1 MFVALACMICF
12 AAGAGLVALVYG
24 RELRRMARFL
34 RERDAR
40 SNARMTAEA
49 PGRALADLAS
59 AVNGQLD
66 DVQAERLEGQRR
78 RQEFQRDLASLSHDI
93 RTPLMGAKGYLR
105 LSQDEVDE
113 AGRARRI
120 DAAVARLDDMGGL
133 LDRLFDYTRANDPD
147 VVLDLRPV
155 TVKPVL
161 AGVLV
166 GQYPA
171 FEQRGW
177 EPSVRFQ
184 DEGLTADADPEALA
198 RIFENLIDNA
208 LRHGSS
214 APTIQQVG
222 RTVTFANEV
231 ADPDAIDASR
241 LFERFYRG
249 DASRNAPGTGLG
261 LAVSASLAGAMGM
274 RLDAQVRGRE
284 LCIELAMPDGGGGSA

>member
-1 MFVALACMICF
+1 MFAVLACLISF

-34 RERDAR
+34 RERDAC

-49 PGRALADLAS
+49 PGRSLAALAS

-66 DVQAERLEGQRR
+66 DAQAERLEAQRR
-78 RQEFQRDLASLSHDI
+78 QQEFQRDLASLSHDI
-93 RTPLMGAKGYLR
+93 RTPLMGAKGYVR
-105 LSQDEVDE
+105 LAQDEQDE
-113 AGRARRI
+113 AGRARRV
-120 DAAVARLDDMGGL
+120 DAAIVRLDDMGGL
-133 LDRLFDYTRANDPD
+133 LDQLFDYARANDPD
-147 VVLDLRPV
+147 IALDLRPV
-155 TVKPVL
+155 AVKPVL
-161 AGVLV
+161 AGALL

-177 EPSVRFQ
+177 EPSIRFQ

-198 RIFENLIDNA
+198 RVFENLIDNA

-214 APTIQQVG
+214 APTIEQRG

-231 ADPDAIDASR
+231 ADPEAIDASR

-249 DASRNAPGTGLG
+249 DASRSTPGTGLG
-261 LAVSASLAGAMGM
+261 LAVVASLANAMGM
-274 RLDAQVRGRE
+274 RLGAQVRGRE
-284 LCIELAMPDGGGGSA
+284 LRIELALPD